1 MKKAMQKLTALLLAS
16 ASFLVAS
23 PAKASSLADRNYQ
36 GQKVITG
43 NQDRQTFSKKALS
56 TKKGA

>member
-36 GQKVITG
+36 GQKVVTV
-43 NQDRQTFSKKALS
+43 NQDFQ
-56 TKKGA
+56 KGPVD

>member
-23 PAKASSLADRNYQ
+23 PAKASSLADRTQLPGAKSYHRQPGPANFF
-36 GQKVITG
+36 QKGPV
-43 NQDRQTFSKKALS
+43 D
-56 TKKGA
+56 